1 MDAKAGTLTRS
12 EISEQSQWDLS
23 GLYSSNDDWVKD
35 FETLEG
41 DLIKYSTFQGTL
53 GQSFSQLKKC
63 LEFDMNFSR
72 KLEKVYTFAHLKND

>member
-23 GLYSSNDDWVKD
+23 GLYSSNDDWIKD

-41 DLIKYSTFQGTL
+41 DLAKYANFQGTL
-53 GQSFSQLKKC
+53 GQSFSQL
-63 LEFDMNFSR
+63 
-72 KLEKVYTFAHLKND
+72 